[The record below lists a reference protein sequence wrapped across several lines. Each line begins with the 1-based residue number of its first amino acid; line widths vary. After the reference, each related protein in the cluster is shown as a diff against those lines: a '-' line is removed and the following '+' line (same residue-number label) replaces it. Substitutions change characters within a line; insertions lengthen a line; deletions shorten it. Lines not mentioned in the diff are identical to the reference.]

1 MFGLWH
7 QIVSNGAMATTIQP
21 RSAGSGDSKVGY
33 QTFQIF
39 FKSFIGLGH
48 CVTVSDFLKKL
59 QNSLYTKHLIYCGI
73 EIGVPC

>member
-7 QIVSNGAMATTIQP
+7 QIVGGAIISNGAMATTIQP

-39 FKSFIGLGH
+39 FKSFIRLGQ
-48 CVTVSDFLKKL
+48 CVSVSDFLKKL
-59 QNSLYTKHLIYCGI
+59 QIGI
-73 EIGVPC
+73 LNI